1 MGVGNKMAASD
12 TKIDIGTVPDKL
24 KSQQFFGLEPENDN
38 GKERQFV
45 TALARGLEVLRC
57 FRPGDRLLG
66 NKDIAKRTA
75 LPRPTICRLTYT
87 LTRMGYLSYSEKLGK
102 YQLGTAVLS
111 LGYSLLSNLDIL
123 KVAQPLMQE
132 LADYS
137 DTAVGVGARDRL
149 GMVYLKGCYS
159 SRASISLNMDAGTSI
174 PIATTS
180 MGKALLCGMPEQER
194 EALLDHIRSENPNEW
209 PQKKIGIEKALRDF
223 QELGFCYSTGEWRKD
238 VSGVAVP
245 MLPVAGSRLLSF
257 NCSAPSFM
265 LKEQTMVED
274 LGPRMVHM
282 VRSIEAL
289 VAGH

>member
-1 MGVGNKMAASD
+1 M
-12 TKIDIGTVPDKL
+12 
-24 KSQQFFGLEPENDN
+24 KSSEMHADNDSLTAKTGGMQFFGLEPEEDN
-38 GKERQFV
+38 GKERQFI
-45 TALARGLEVLRC
+45 TALARGLDVLRC

-66 NKDIAKRTA
+66 NKDIAKRTG

-123 KVAQPLMQE
+123 KIAQPLMQE

-137 DTAVGVGARDRL
+137 NSAVGVGARDRL

-159 SRASISLNMDAGTSI
+159 TKTDISLNMDAGTSI
-174 PIATTS
+174 AIATTS
-180 MGKALLCGMPEQER
+180 MGKGLLCGLPEKER
-194 EALLDHIRSENPNEW
+194 EVLMNHIRSENPKEW
-209 PQKKIGIEKALRDF
+209 PQRKAGIEQALRDY
-223 QELGFCYSTGEWRKD
+223 QEYGFCYSIGEWRKD

-245 MLPVAGSRLLSF
+245 ILPVAGSRLYSF
-257 NCSAPSFM
+257 NCAAPSFV
-265 LKEQTMVED
+265 LKRQMIVED
-274 LGPRMVHM
+274 IGPRLVHM
-282 VRSIEAL
+282 VRSIEAQ

>member
-1 MGVGNKMAASD
+1 MDIVAGTDSSRSD
-12 TKIDIGTVPDKL
+12 GT
-24 KSQQFFGLEPENDN
+24 QFFGLEPEDDA
-38 GKERQFV
+38 GKERQFI

-66 NKDIAKRTA
+66 NKDIARRTG

-87 LTRMGYLSYSEKLGK
+87 LTRMGYLNYSEKLGK

-111 LGYSLLSNLDIL
+111 LGYSFLFNLDIL
-123 KVAQPLMQE
+123 NVAQPLMQE

-137 DTAVGVGARDRL
+137 NTAVGAGARDRL

-159 SRASISLNMDAGTSI
+159 TKATISLNMEAGTSI

-180 MGKALLCGMPEQER
+180 MGKALLCGLPEGER
-194 EALLDHIRSENPNEW
+194 EILMNHIRTENPKEW
-209 PQKKIGIEKALRDF
+209 PQRKTGIEKALRDY
-223 QELGFCYSTGEWRKD
+223 QEYGFCYSIGEWRKD

-245 MLPVAGSRLLSF
+245 MLSVAGSQLLSF
-257 NCSAPSFM
+257 NCAAPSFV
-265 LKEQTMVED
+265 LKRQMIEED
-274 LGPRMVHM
+274 IGPRLVHM
-282 VRSIEAL
+282 VRSIEAR

>member
-1 MGVGNKMAASD
+1 MN
-12 TKIDIGTVPDKL
+12 VPDMNTVKNAAPV
-24 KSQQFFGLEPENDN
+24 KSGGTTFFRLEPEEND
-38 GKERQFV
+38 GKERQFI

-66 NKDIAKRTA
+66 NKDIAKRTG

-123 KVAQPLMQE
+123 KIASPLMQE

-137 DTAVGVGARDRL
+137 NTAVGIGARDRL

-159 SRASISLNMDAGTSI
+159 TKATISLNMDAGTNI

-180 MGKALLCGMPEQER
+180 MGKALLCGMPEKER
-194 EALLDHIRSENPNEW
+194 EILMNHIRTENPKEW
-209 PQKKIGIEKALRDF
+209 PLKKAGIEKALRDYHD
-223 QELGFCYSTGEWRKD
+223 LGFCYSIGEWRKD

-245 MLPVAGSRLLSF
+245 ILPVTGTQLLSF
-257 NCSAPSFM
+257 NCAAPSFV
-265 LKEQTMVED
+265 LKRQMIEED
-274 LGPRMVHM
+274 IGPRLVHM
-282 VRSIEAL
+282 VRSIEAE